1 MVIKA
6 KTMAAANQGKTKG
19 VLFFIR
25 LGKVTLPHFRPARVW
40 EIQQA
45 LTLFKAKFFVESG
58 GLSEI
63 KIILKYKT
71 THVPRQSVHL
81 ISARFNP

>member
-1 MVIKA
+1 
-6 KTMAAANQGKTKG
+6 MAAANQGKTKG

-25 LGKVTLPHFRPARVW
+25 LGKVTLPHFRPARDW

-45 LTLFKAKFFVESG
+45 LTFFRARICGECVG
-58 GLSEI
+58 VIG
-63 KIILKYKT
+63 KQIILKRKLS
-71 THVPRQSVHL
+71 HVPIQGVHL